1 MVKVPTRPG
10 TAPASSRELYPE
22 VRGSHLA
29 GQLERDRALRQLE
42 RNRRKRA
49 KRKARKQGK
58 TVMNQQP
65 LLQITKK
72 PRKPRVVNKVYL
84 DPAVTE
90 ELVRRISQPHGRETI
105 EALYNAHAPSKTAS
119 GAATSAVGALL
130 RKYQRQTPYSMAP
143 ETHRIWTAIY
153 RGEAP
158 PNAIPVPATSSA
170 PAPTTTLQ
178 ALPED
183 LDERIAAAVS
193 KALKGFVRQTPEL
206 DYVSEI
212 KRLVADYVARRWGAS
227 KVAYQTA
234 WNTLYLEYQTAHP
247 LPEGDRD
254 ESLVRRIVSDGHGAD
269 LLAIAKSLFSEK

>member
-1 MVKVPTRPG
+1 V
-10 TAPASSRELYPE
+10 
-22 VRGSHLA
+22 
-29 GQLERDRALRQLE
+29 LRQRE
-42 RNRRKRA
+42 KNRRKRE

-58 TVMNQQP
+58 PIMHQQP
-65 LLQITKK
+65 LPKVTKK

-84 DPAVTE
+84 DPSVTE
-90 ELVRRISQPHGRETI
+90 ELVRRISVDRDAMVE
-105 EALYNAHAPSKTAS
+105 LYNKHAPSKVAS
-119 GAATSAVGALL
+119 GAATSAVGALV
-130 RKYQRQTPYSMAP
+130 RKYQRRTPYSMAP

-158 PNAIPVPATSSA
+158 SNTPPIPAAASA
-170 PAPTTTLQ
+170 PAPTTLQ
-178 ALPED
+178 VVPED

-193 KALKGFVRQTPEL
+193 KALKGFVRQTSEL

-212 KRLVADYVARRWGAS
+212 KRLVTDYVARRWGAS

-234 WNTLYLEYQTAHP
+234 WNTLYLEYQTAQT

-269 LLAIAKSLFSEK
+269 LLAIAKRLFSEK